1 MTRSLNRLAGKVAI
15 VTGSGQG
22 IGRGIALVYA
32 REGAQV
38 VVAEL
43 KEHRAQRTA
52 EEIAREGGSALP
64 LAVDVAQRDQ
74 VERMVALTVER
85 FGRLD
90 VLVNNAQG
98 MHAHKPLE
106 EITDADFDVFLV
118 SGLKGT
124 FWAMQAAFPHMRRQG
139 GGRIVN
145 FVSLNALNGAP
156 GLADY
161 NATKGAIAAL
171 SRTAAREW
179 GRHGILVNCIAPG
192 ATSKRTMEFLERNP
206 QMAEHIREQRPLG
219 RLADPEQDLAP
230 VAVFLASEDAHFVT
244 GQTYFV
250 DGGAYLT

>member
-1 MTRSLNRLAGKVAI
+1 MGRLAGKVAV

-22 IGRGIALVYA
+22 IGRGIALVFA
-32 REGAQV
+32 REGAHV

-52 EEIAREGGSALP
+52 EEITTAGGSALP
-64 LAVDVAQRDQ
+64 LAVDVSRRDQ
-74 VERMVALTVER
+74 VDAMIASTIER
-85 FGRLD
+85 FGRVD

-98 MHAHKPLE
+98 MHAHKPFE
-106 EITDADFDVFLV
+106 EITDGDFDIFLI

-124 FWAMQAAFPHMRRQG
+124 FWAMQAVFPHMREQG
-139 GGRIVN
+139 GGRIIN
-145 FVSLNALNGAP
+145 FVSLNALTGAP

-179 GRHGILVNCIAPG
+179 GKHNILVNCIAPG
-192 ATSKRTMEFLERNP
+192 ATSKRTLEFFERNP
-206 QMAEHIREQRPLG
+206 QMAEFIREQRPLG

-230 VAVFLASEDAHFVT
+230 VAVFLASDDGHFVT
-244 GQTYFV
+244 GQTYFI
-250 DGGAYLT
+250 DGGAQLT

>member
-1 MTRSLNRLAGKVAI
+1 MRRLAGKVAI

-32 REGAQV
+32 REGAHV

-43 KEHRAQRTA
+43 KEHRAERTA
-52 EEIAREGGSALP
+52 QEISGAGGSALAM
-64 LAVDVAQRDQ
+64 AVDVSQRAQ
-74 VERMVALTVER
+74 VERMIATTVER

-98 MHAHKPLE
+98 MHAHKPFE
-106 EITDADFDVFLV
+106 EITDEDFDIFLV
-118 SGLKGT
+118 SGLEGT
-124 FWAMQAAFPHMRRQG
+124 FWAMQAAFPHMRAQG
-139 GGRIVN
+139 GGRIIN

-179 GRHGILVNCIAPG
+179 GKHNILVNCIAPG
-192 ATSKRTMEFLERNP
+192 ATSKRTIEFFERNP
-206 QMAEHIREQRPLG
+206 QMAEYIKEQRPLG

-230 VAVFLASEDAHFVT
+230 VALFLASDDAHFVT

>member
-1 MTRSLNRLAGKVAI
+1 MVRGARGRARLRPRALYATAPDAVHLHSMTRSLRRLEGTVAI

-32 REGAQV
+32 REGAHV

-52 EEIAREGGSALP
+52 DEITREGGSALA
-64 LAVDVAQRDQ
+64 LAVDVAQRSQ
-74 VERMVALTVER
+74 VERMIAVTVER

-98 MHAHKPLE
+98 MHAHKPFE

-124 FWAMQAAFPHMRRQG
+124 FWAMQAAFPHMRSQG

-179 GRHGILVNCIAPG
+179 GKHGILVNCIAPG
-192 ATSKRTMEFLERNP
+192 ATSKRTMEPNRL
-206 QMAEHIREQRPLG
+206 HQRA
-219 RLADPEQDLAP
+219 RQRCSA
-230 VAVFLASEDAHFVT
+230 
-244 GQTYFV
+244 
-250 DGGAYLT
+250 

>member
-1 MTRSLNRLAGKVAI
+1 MGRLDGKVAI

-22 IGRGIALVYA
+22 IGRGIAIVYA
-32 REGAQV
+32 REGAHV

-52 EEIAREGGSALP
+52 DEITREGGSALA
-64 LAVDVAQRDQ
+64 LTVDVSRREQ
-74 VERMVALTVER
+74 VDAMVARTVER
-85 FGRLD
+85 FGRVD

-98 MHAHKPLE
+98 MHAHKPFE
-106 EITDADFDVFLV
+106 EITDEDFDVFLI

-124 FWAMQAAFPHMRRQG
+124 FWAMQAAFPHMRAQG
-139 GGRIVN
+139 GGRIIN

-179 GRHGILVNCIAPG
+179 GKHNILVNCIAPG
-192 ATSKRTMEFLERNP
+192 ATSKRTIEFLERNP
-206 QMAEHIREQRPLG
+206 QMAEYIREQRPLG

-250 DGGAYLT
+250 DGGAHLT

>member
-1 MTRSLNRLAGKVAI
+1 VGRLAGRVAI

-32 REGAQV
+32 REGAHV

-43 KEHRAQRTA
+43 KEHRAERTA
-52 EEIAREGGSALP
+52 GEIAERGGSALA
-64 LAVDVAQRDQ
+64 LAIDVARREQ
-74 VERMVALTVER
+74 VEAMVARTVER
-85 FGRLD
+85 FGRVD
-90 VLVNNAQG
+90 VIVNNAQG

-106 EITDADFDVFLV
+106 DITDDDFDVFLV

-124 FWAMQAAFPHMRRQG
+124 FWAMQAVFPHMRAQG
-139 GGRIVN
+139 GGRIIN

-179 GRHGILVNCIAPG
+179 GKHNILVNCIAPG
-192 ATSKRTMEFLERNP
+192 ATSKRTLEFFERNP
-206 QMAEHIREQRPLG
+206 QMAEYIKEQRPLG
-219 RLADPEQDLAP
+219 RLADPEEDLAP
-230 VAVFLASEDAHFVT
+230 VALFLASDDAHFVT
-244 GQTYFV
+244 GQTYFI
-250 DGGAYLT
+250 DGGAHLT

>member
-1 MTRSLNRLAGKVAI
+1 MGRLDGKVAI

-22 IGRGIALVYA
+22 IGRGIALVFA
-32 REGAQV
+32 REGAHV

-43 KEHRAQRTA
+43 KEHRAERTA
-52 EEIAREGGSALP
+52 GEITERGGSAIA
-64 LAVDVAQRDQ
+64 LAVDVSRREQ
-74 VERMVALTVER
+74 VDRMVAATVER
-85 FGRLD
+85 FGRID

-98 MHAHKPLE
+98 MHAHKPFE
-106 EITDADFDVFLV
+106 EITDEDFDVFLI

-124 FWAMQAAFPHMRRQG
+124 FWAMQAAFPHMRDQG
-139 GGRIVN
+139 GGRIIN

-179 GRHGILVNCIAPG
+179 GKHNILVNCIAPG
-192 ATSKRTMEFLERNP
+192 ATSKRTIEFFERNP
-206 QMAEHIREQRPLG
+206 GMAEHIREERPLG

-230 VAVFLASEDAHFVT
+230 VALFLASDDGHFVT

-250 DGGAYLT
+250 DGGAHLT